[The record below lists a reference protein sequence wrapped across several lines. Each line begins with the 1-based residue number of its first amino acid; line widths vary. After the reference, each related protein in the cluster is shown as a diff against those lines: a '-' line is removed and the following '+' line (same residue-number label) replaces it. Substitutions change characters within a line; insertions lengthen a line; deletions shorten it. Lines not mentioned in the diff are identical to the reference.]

1 MQKDQHR
8 AREKPPKLRSIY
20 VVVVTTTP
28 NRMNKKAWVHITL
41 HTPRPFR
48 AFSPPIGCG
57 ASCFNLWQG
66 QTLHV
71 LNAPPCKVPI
81 YRFMVTQLATLDN
94 IFRLLTHAPM
104 PFRKAILGACQ
115 GAPHLCH
122 IEKSRIS
129 LSCLSSTKNLIQPSG
144 KKPFQF

>member
-8 AREKPPKLRSIY
+8 DREKPPKLRGIY

-28 NRMNKKAWVHITL
+28 NRMNKKAWVNITL
-41 HTPRPFR
+41 HTHLAPSAPSPHQLDAVLPASTSGRVKRFKCPR
-48 AFSPPIGCG
+48 
-57 ASCFNLWQG
+57 
-66 QTLHV
+66 
-71 LNAPPCKVPI
+71 CKVPI
-81 YRFMVTQLATLDN
+81 YRFMVTQLATLGN
-94 IFRLLTHAPM
+94 IFRLLTHAPI

-144 KKPFQF
+144 KKPFRF